1 MKYLKQI
8 KLLLMIVIDVDGY
21 EFRIPSN
28 RVFWI
33 GDRALIHELC
43 GMRFILKIS
52 NCVYNVSL

>member
-1 MKYLKQI
+1 
-8 KLLLMIVIDVDGY
+8 MIVIDVDGY